1 MGIAFD
7 FQYKRVRNG
16 HRKDK
21 YHILEKWFHVTQVKQ
36 TSSVCNIYLLFVHV
50 EARNIHIV
58 KPVLRGHLWDKEKM
72 TF

>member
-36 TSSVCNIYLLFVHV
+36 TSPVCNIS
-50 EARNIHIV
+50 
-58 KPVLRGHLWDKEKM
+58 
-72 TF
+72 